1 MPLRARQSGVLT
13 CLFVHFR
20 HSDIAITTIQ
30 SLSVGFYCC
39 VKKKKKTSPK
49 IPFVRLSRTRR
60 CGTFSICII
69 MFRLCRM
76 IPRPD
81 NRLARGSRRRRACVI
96 ARASE
101 YCDIKINM
109 QTPRSCASKNRRS
122 FFFSFSALRFART
135 LRFRVYTSG
144 GGAAPCISL
153 SFGQTTLT
161 TRKKKNAS
169 EASAT
174 RLVHGQTKKS
184 PASTRYLPV
193 IDDADQFW
201 TTCSRWWCTRRLRL
215 PT

>member
-1 MPLRARQSGVLT
+1 MCQ
-13 CLFVHFR
+13 
-20 HSDIAITTIQ
+20 
-30 SLSVGFYCC
+30 
-39 VKKKKKTSPK
+39 KKKKKTSPK

-153 SFGQTTLT
+153 SLGQTTLT
-161 TRKKKNAS
+161 TRKKKK
-169 EASAT
+169 T
-174 RLVHGQTKKS
+174 LLKH
-184 PASTRYLPV
+184 
-193 IDDADQFW
+193 
-201 TTCSRWWCTRRLRL
+201 RRLAWFTGKRKKITGEHTI
-215 PT
+215 PTSDRRCRPVLDNVLALVVHAATTAADVITSG